1 MMERLEE
8 MTNTIPGKDQSYQ
21 YMGKVLKKGLSKFF
35 KGFLPQNF
43 LSLLLNTLSH
53 IK

>member
-21 YMGKVLKKGLSKFF
+21 HMGKVLKEGLSKFF
-35 KGFLPQNF
+35 NGFLPQNF